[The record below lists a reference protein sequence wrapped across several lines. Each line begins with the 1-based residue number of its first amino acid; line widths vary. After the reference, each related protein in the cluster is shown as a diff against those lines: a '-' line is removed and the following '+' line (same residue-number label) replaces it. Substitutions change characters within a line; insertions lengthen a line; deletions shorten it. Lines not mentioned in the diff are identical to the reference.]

1 MSQSLYRTYRPHTFA
16 EVIGQEQVVKALEQ
30 SVKNGSISH
39 AYLFSGGRGTG
50 KTSMARIFARA
61 LNIDP
66 SDMYEIDAA
75 SNRGIDDVRELRD
88 SVHTLPFLSKY
99 KMYII
104 DEVHM
109 LTKEAFNALLK
120 TLEEPPAHALF
131 VLATTELEKVPDT
144 IISRCQNFIFK
155 KPNQATLAHMV
166 TAVAKKEGYAID
178 APAAT
183 MIALIGD
190 GSFRDTHGV
199 LEKVISAIDGGSA
212 AGKGASDDKSGDT
225 KNKKITLEIVEE
237 STGVPPQHLVYDFVQ
252 ALVLEKKDEALR
264 VLGKAQQTDIDARL
278 FTELTLRT
286 LRTALLYKINP
297 STKASVVSEYGEDAF
312 ARIET
317 IAAAAGLTS
326 KLLLR
331 ILGAYTDVTRSP
343 LPFLPLELAVVD
355 AVV

>member
-16 EVIGQEQVVKALEQ
+16 DVIGQDHVVKALEQ

-61 LNIDP
+61 LKIDP

-88 SVHTLPFLSKY
+88 GVHTLPFLSKY

-120 TLEEPPAHALF
+120 TLEEPPAHTLF

-144 IISRCQNFIFK
+144 IISRCQNFVFK
-155 KPNQATLAHMV
+155 KPNQATLANMV
-166 TAVAKKEGYAID
+166 TAVAKKEGFAID
-178 APAAT
+178 AQAAT

-199 LEKVISAIDGGSA
+199 LEKVISAVHA
-212 AGKGASDDKSGDT
+212 T
-225 KNKKITLEIVEE
+225 ENKKITLEKVEE
-237 STGVPPQHLVYDFVQ
+237 TTGLPPQHLVYDFVH
-252 ALVLEKKDEALR
+252 ALVSEKKEEALR
-264 VLGKAQQTDIDARL
+264 VLRTAQEADIDARL
-278 FTELTLRT
+278 FIELVLRT
-286 LRTALLYKINP
+286 LRAGLLYKIDV
-297 STKASVVSEYGEDAF
+297 TVKMTLVSEYGDDAF

-317 IAAAAGLTS
+317 IATATGLTS
-326 KLLLR
+326 KLLQR
-331 ILGAYTDVTRSP
+331 ILHAHTDVTRSP

-355 AVV
+355 VVV